1 MFLLCFLINCIKL
14 IKETAVSACVFGYH
28 RKKQVRNLCLRDAV
42 LTGGLLVIG
51 TFIETEFL
59 HENAIVLIPIING
72 VAFYIWKRQSIRESI
87 KAYVLSYMIVEVV
100 DSILYVCIALL
111 ANVSVNDLGFSDPIM
126 DGICSLPGL
135 FFVGVDL

>member
-1 MFLLCFLINCIKL
+1 MRGSMKEFYRDVFVVFLINCIKL

-59 HENAIVLIPIING
+59 HENAIVLIPIIMELHFISGSGN
-72 VAFYIWKRQSIRESI
+72 
-87 KAYVLSYMIVEVV
+87 
-100 DSILYVCIALL
+100 LYE
-111 ANVSVNDLGFSDPIM
+111 NP
-126 DGICSLPGL
+126 
-135 FFVGVDL
+135 

>member
-59 HENAIVLIPIING
+59 HENAIVLILIING
-72 VAFYIWKRQSIRESI
+72 VAYLEAAIYTRIHK
-87 KAYVLSYMIVEVV
+87 
-100 DSILYVCIALL
+100 
-111 ANVSVNDLGFSDPIM
+111 
-126 DGICSLPGL
+126 GICVVLYDRRGRGFNSICMHCT
-135 FFVGVDL
+135 FSKCKCQ